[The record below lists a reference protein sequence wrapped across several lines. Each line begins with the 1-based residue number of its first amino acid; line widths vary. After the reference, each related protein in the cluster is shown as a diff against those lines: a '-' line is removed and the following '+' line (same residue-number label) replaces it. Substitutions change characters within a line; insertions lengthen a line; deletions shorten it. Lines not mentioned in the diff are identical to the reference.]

1 VIRLLLTL
9 GLPAPAAETVQQ
21 FDFSAGA
28 GALSPGG
35 DVGTSWQ
42 WGVVDSGPGAGLGGD
57 AAWGTVLAG
66 DYLNDASETLELP
79 PLSVGGLAAP
89 ALGLTHWYAI
99 DATGAGDVGV
109 VEVWDGGAWLPV
121 EPIYGYPV
129 PQGFQGHSGEWTTSW
144 FDLRGLGDPV
154 SVRLRLSSDLAVVDD
169 GWYLGAAELVD
180 GDAAPPRVVVLEAP
194 SDRQDLA
201 EGAHVEA
208 EIDDDRGVATAT
220 VVWVDD
226 AGGAGVVEM
235 AEVGAAWTADLPPRE
250 PDTSVDW
257 HIEARDDADNLAQ
270 TAPHSFRTYLA
281 APTDLQGPSGAVAAS
296 TVRLSWQAPVAPY
309 PVLSY
314 AVLRENEVVAEV
326 TETTALAPLVDGAPR
341 FAVEA
346 IFDTPLGVRAGDA
359 SAAIA
364 IDAAVPRVDPP
375 QPDAGWGGDVLRL
388 VVTGENLLLTAGQ
401 VSLRLGDG
409 VTVRDLEV
417 RDVGTLLATIEIDAA
432 ATTGPR
438 ELTLRSGDESLTS
451 ADAFVVRAA
460 ADRPRVRS
468 ATPDRLRRG
477 AIATVILETAGGL
490 SSDAPEVWLGPGVV
504 VEQVEVDGDAVAVQV
519 AVANDAP
526 LGAHA
531 IEIDDGVRLLTGPT
545 LEVLRPA
552 AETQR
557 SCSAA
562 GGPAGLALA
571 ALGGLL
577 MAPLRRRQRARR
589 GPASTVNSR
598 STKP

>member
-1 VIRLLLTL
+1 VIHLLLAL
-9 GLPAPAAETVQQ
+9 GLSAGAAETVQQ
-21 FDFSAGA
+21 LDFSAGD
-28 GALSPGG
+28 GGLSPGG

-42 WGVVDSGPGAGLGGD
+42 WGVVDSGPGAGLGG
-57 AAWGTVLAG
+57 ASAWGTVLAG
-66 DYLNDASETLELP
+66 DYLNDASETVELP

-109 VEVWDGGAWLPV
+109 VEVWDGLGWLPV
-121 EPIYGYPV
+121 VPVYGYPI
-129 PQGFQGHSGEWTTSW
+129 PGGFQGHSGEWTTSW
-144 FDLRGLGDPV
+144 FDLSGLGDPV

-194 SDRQDLA
+194 ADRQDLS

-208 EIDDDRGVATAT
+208 EIDDDRGVDTAT

-226 AGGAGVVEM
+226 DGGGGVVEM
-235 AEVGAAWTADLPPRE
+235 EDAGAAWVADLPPRE
-250 PDTSVDW
+250 PDTRVDW
-257 HIEARDDADNLAQ
+257 HIDARDAADNLSR
-270 TAPHSFRTYLA
+270 TAPRSFRTYLA
-281 APTDLQGPSGAVAAS
+281 APTDLQGPTGAVAAS
-296 TVRLSWQAPVAPY
+296 AVRLTWQAPDAPY

-326 TETTALAPLVDGAPR
+326 TQTTALAPLVDGAPR

-346 IFDTPLGVRAGDA
+346 IFDTPLGTRAGDA

-364 IDAAVPRVDPP
+364 IDAAVPRLDPP
-375 QPDAGWGGDVLRL
+375 EPDAGWGGDVLRL
-388 VVTGENLLLTAGQ
+388 VVTGENLLLAQGQ
-401 VSLRLGDG
+401 VSFSLGDG
-409 VTVRDLEV
+409 VTVRDLDV
-417 RDVGTLLATIEIDAA
+417 RDVGTLVATIEIDPQA
-432 ATTGPR
+432 ATGART
-438 ELTLRSGDESLTS
+438 LTLHSGGESLSS
-451 ADAFVVRAA
+451 AGAFVVRAA

-477 AIATVILETAGGL
+477 ALTTVILETAGGL

-504 VEQVEVDGDAVAVQV
+504 VEQVEVDGDDVVAQV
-519 AVANDAP
+519 AVASDAP
-526 LGAHA
+526 LGEHA

-545 LEVLRPA
+545 LEVLRPVA
-552 AETQR
+552 DTQR

-562 GGPAGLALA
+562 GGPAGFALA
-571 ALGGLL
+571 TLAGLL
-577 MAPLRRRQRARR
+577 VAPLRRRQRARR
-589 GPASTVNSR
+589 GPASTVSSR